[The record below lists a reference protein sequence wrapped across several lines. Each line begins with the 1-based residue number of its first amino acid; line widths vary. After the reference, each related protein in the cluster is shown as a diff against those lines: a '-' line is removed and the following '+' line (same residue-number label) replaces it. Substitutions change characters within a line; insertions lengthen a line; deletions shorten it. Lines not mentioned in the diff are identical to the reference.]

1 MAAVLEPPFG
11 THALPGWAET
21 LRRAMQ
27 RAGTGAFAR
36 RAVSLSRRICLAGRS
51 DPVDVEPFPGQR
63 ARLYPRDNLSEKRV
77 FGGVQFWDAVEREAL
92 SNAMRGAQPPFCFV
106 DAGSNAGLYSLAVRS
121 FGPARILAIEPDPE
135 NLRRLRD
142 NLEASGARD
151 VTVAPVALSD
161 RPGFVEIA
169 AAPGNRGET
178 TVTVSETGVP
188 ARPLLDLV
196 REAGLP
202 RIDALKIDIE
212 GAELPVLKAFF
223 ETAPPSL
230 HPALI
235 LIEARRGEETE
246 ALALLRATG
255 YRETARTKMNAI
267 LQAGQPGHS
276 TGGQNGQ
283 A

>member
-11 THALPGWAET
+11 THALPAWAET
-21 LRRAMQ
+21 LRRAAQ
-27 RAGTGAFAR
+27 RAGTGPLAR
-36 RAVSLSRRICLAGRS
+36 RAASLIRRICLVGRS

-77 FGGVQFWDAVEREAL
+77 FGGVQFWDAAERAAL
-92 SNAMRGAQPPFCFV
+92 QAAMADAPRPFCFV
-106 DAGSNAGLYSLAVRS
+106 DAGANAGLYSLAVRS
-121 FGPARILAIEPDPE
+121 FGPALIVAVEPDAE

-142 NLEASGARD
+142 NLEASGATE

-161 RPGFVEIA
+161 RPGFVRIA
-169 AAPGNRGET
+169 AATGNRGET
-178 TVTVSETGVP
+178 SVTAAEDGIP
-188 ARPLLDLV
+188 ARPLLEVV
-196 REAGLP
+196 RAAGLP

-212 GAELPVLKAFF
+212 GAELPVLRAFF
-223 ETAPPSL
+223 ETAPPTL

-246 ALALLRATG
+246 ALAHLRATG
-255 YRETARTKMNAI
+255 YSEAARTKMNAI
-267 LQAGQPGHS
+267 IQAGPSRQS